1 MLRHSTILSVRFNQ
15 VEREKGG
22 REGRGE
28 EEDEE
33 EEVEGGAGS
42 GGQGQHVALCRK
54 WFKIALKILLG

>member
-33 EEVEGGAGS
+33 EEVEGGAGDK
-42 GGQGQHVALCRK
+42 GNMLPYAENG
-54 WFKIALKILLG
+54 LKLL